1 MTTIFV
7 VCNYVVFFDSKIK
20 KKKSFL
26 ISDVC
31 IFLQENIVHKYLSFF
46 DVNQA

>member
-1 MTTIFV
+1 MLYFLIP
-7 VCNYVVFFDSKIK
+7 KLK
-20 KKKSFL
+20 KKESFL